1 MESKKRFFYHKK
13 NIVSLLIIAVLAY
26 VVVVGC
32 ANMGQGPQGGPVDIT
47 PPKPLRSTPEQ
58 MALGFQKNRIEIVFD
73 EIIQVDNAFENVIV
87 SPPQKEAPIVKAVG
101 RKLLIELR
109 DTLLDSTTY
118 TIDFGSAIVDN
129 NEKIPLHNYS
139 FSFSTGSQIDTLKL
153 SGIVID
159 AETLNPV
166 SGLMI
171 GIHSDLSDSAFINKK
186 FDRITRTDNQGKF
199 TISNVKEGKYRIYGL
214 DDIGNNFRFD
224 MPNEQIAFT
233 DSVFVP
239 KVAMK
244 ESLDTTF
251 RDSIVEQG
259 GSKDTI
265 RLIDTIIAK
274 REYIYTPDSIILKSF
289 TEEFYK
295 QYLTKTERK
304 DAQHFTIYFADKN
317 DSLPKLEPINF
328 SLDQLFVQANER
340 KDTISYWLRDSV
352 LWETDT
358 LTLRLTY
365 QKSDSLN
372 QLQPQTD
379 TLNFVY
385 KKPKQSSS
393 TRRQSIRQDFIS
405 ITSNATS
412 TFDFFKEVELSFKTP
427 TFIALDT
434 ARRYTFEEKIDTN
447 WRAYPCVLQQ
457 KDSLGLRYT
466 LKTELKANAT
476 YRFKVDSA
484 YFHDLYGKVNN
495 TFTTNITTKPRD
507 SYSTL
512 TLELGMATG
521 QEVVELLSKEDKV
534 LRRIKVEKAG
544 SQKIKFDLLDAG
556 VYYARL
562 FVDRNGNGK
571 WDVGD
576 YSERRQPEEVYYYP
590 YYFELRQ
597 MWDSEEY
604 WDYLEFPLLE
614 QKPKELIKVKT
625 NKK

>member
-1 MESKKRFFYHKK
+1 M
-13 NIVSLLIIAVLAY
+13 AY

-32 ANMGQGPQGGPVDIT
+32 ANMGQGPQGGPKDVT
-47 PPKPLRSTPEQ
+47 PPKPQRSNPEQ
-58 MALGFQKNRIEIVFD
+58 MALGFQKNKIEIVFD

-87 SPPQKEAPIVKAVG
+87 SPPQKEAPIVKAIG

-129 NEKIPLHNYS
+129 NEKNPLRNYS

-153 SGIVID
+153 SGIVVD

-186 FDRITRTDNQGKF
+186 FDRITRTDNQGRF

-239 KVAMK
+239 KVAMR
-244 ESLDTTF
+244 ERRDTTF

-259 GSKDTI
+259 GGKDTI

-274 REYIYTPDSIILKSF
+274 REYIYSPDSIILKSF

-317 DSLPKLEPINF
+317 DALPKLEPMNF

-340 KDTISYWLRDSV
+340 KDTISYWLRDSA
-352 LWETDT
+352 LWDTDT

-385 KKPKQSSS
+385 KKPKQSGS

-405 ITSNATS
+405 IISNASS

-427 TFIALDT
+427 TFIASDT
-434 ARRYTFEEKIDTN
+434 ARIYTFEEKIDTN
-447 WRAYPCVLQQ
+447 WKAYPCVLQQ

-544 SQKIKFDLLDAG
+544 SQKIKFDMLDAG

>member
-1 MESKKRFFYHKK
+1 MRVESDRRFYYRK
-13 NIVSLLIIAVLAY
+13 NLVSLLVVSVLAY
-26 VVVVGC
+26 LVVVGC
-32 ANMGQGPQGGPVDIT
+32 ANMGQGPQGGPKDVT
-47 PPKPLRSTPEQ
+47 PPKPLRSSPEQ
-58 MALGFQKNRIEIVFD
+58 MALNYQKNRIEIVFD
-73 EIIQVDNAFENVIV
+73 EIILVENAFENVIV
-87 SPPQKEAPIVKAVG
+87 SPPQKETPIVKAVG
-101 RKLLIELR
+101 RKLFIELR

-129 NEKIPLHNYS
+129 NEKNPLHNYS
-139 FSFSTGSQIDTLKL
+139 FSFSTGGQIDTLKL

-166 SGLMI
+166 SGLMV

-199 TISNVKEGKYRIYGL
+199 TVSNVREGKYRIYGL
-214 DDIGNNFRFD
+214 DDIGGNFRFD

-233 DSVFVP
+233 DSVFIP
-239 KVAMK
+239 KVEMR
-244 ESLDTTF
+244 ESRDTTF
-251 RDSIVEQG
+251 RDSIVEQESG
-259 GSKDTI
+259 RDTI
-265 RLIDTIIAK
+265 RLIDTIVAK
-274 REYIYTPDSIILKSF
+274 REYIYSPDSIILKSF

-295 QYLTKTERK
+295 QYLSKTERK
-304 DAQHFTIYFADKN
+304 DAQHFTIYFADRN
-317 DSLPKLEPINF
+317 DSLPKLEPLNF

-340 KDTISYWLRDSV
+340 KDTISYWLKDSV
-352 LWETDT
+352 LWKTDT

-385 KKPKQSSS
+385 KKPKQSGSS
-393 TRRQSIRQDFIS
+393 RRASIRQDFIS
-405 ITSNATS
+405 MTSNAST
-412 TFDFFKEVELSFKTP
+412 TFDFFKELELSFKTP
-427 TFIALDT
+427 TFATEDT
-434 ARRYTFEEKIDTN
+434 TRRYAFEEKVDTN
-447 WRAYPCVLQQ
+447 WRAYPCILQQ
-457 KDSLGLRYT
+457 KDSLGLIYL
-466 LKTELKANAT
+466 LKTELKPNAT
-476 YRFKVDSA
+476 YRLRVDSA

-495 TFTTNITTKPRD
+495 TFNTNITTKPRD

-556 VYYARL
+556 IYYARL

-571 WDVGD
+571 WDAGS
-576 YSERRQPEEVYYYP
+576 YSERRQAEEVYYYP

-614 QKPKELIKVKT
+614 QKPKELVKVKT
-625 NKK
+625 KK